1 MPVGGFRWIFWF
13 CRCLSAPFLV
23 SSVAFF
29 GNVGGHRWP
38 PHGVISSLSVPVGG
52 FRWIFLVLSVAF
64 FGNVSGHRWPLI
76 GVISSLSVP
85 VGGFFGFVGA
95 FRCLFWFHRWLF
107 GGHRWLSSVPVG
119 ARRWISVDFL
129 VLSVPFG
136 AFFGFIG
143 GFFWQCR
150 WPSVAVI
157 GACRWIFWFCR
168 CLSVPLVGGFFGNV
182 GGHRWLSRLGLFG
195 PALVA
200 MLWVLEILG
209 RKQAGE
215 PLYKYIYI

>member
-1 MPVGGFRWIFWF
+1 M
-13 CRCLSAPFLV
+13 
-23 SSVAFF
+23 
-29 GNVGGHRWP
+29 
-38 PHGVISSLSVPVGG
+38 
-52 FRWIFLVLSVAF
+52 AF

-95 FRCLFWFHRWLF
+95 FRCLFWFHRCLF
-107 GGHRWLSSVPVG
+107 LAMSVAIGGCHRCLSVPVG
-119 ARRWISVDFL
+119 
-129 VLSVPFG
+129 
-136 AFFGFIG
+136 GF
-143 GFFWQCR
+143 
-150 WPSVAVI
+150 
-157 GACRWIFWFCR
+157 RWIFWFCR
-168 CLSVPLVGGFFGNV
+168 CLSVPFLVSSVAFFGNVGGHRWLSSVPVGGFFGFVAAFQCLLSMVFFGNV

-215 PLYKYIYI
+215 PLYKYIYIDYSIYIYLKYIYIYVHIYIFIYLLNMQKMVNLESFLYIFLRFRSIYFYQALKFGGA